1 MAEQISQISESE
13 DEKFGIEVI
22 RNRGS
27 TESMEITVTNLL
39 NEGNESNDETLT
51 ADNNEE
57 SIDETNDETNEETS
71 EETKG
76 GNTSAGRM
84 TTRGAP
90 KVDYLTAHKGS
101 QPKSVPQ
108 KRKQNEKEESK
119 RETPVTR
126 RSWQ

>member
-39 NEGNESNDETLT
+39 NESNDETLT
-51 ADNNEE
+51 ADNSEE
-57 SIDETNDETNEETS
+57 SIDETNDETS

-76 GNTSAGRM
+76 GN
-84 TTRGAP
+84 
-90 KVDYLTAHKGS
+90 K
-101 QPKSVPQ
+101 
-108 KRKQNEKEESK
+108 SK
-119 RETPVTR
+119 RTMKT
-126 RSWQ
+126 

>member
-13 DEKFGIEVI
+13 DEIFGIEVI

-39 NEGNESNDETLT
+39 NESNESNDETLT

-71 EETKG
+71 EEIKG

-90 KVDYLTAHKGS
+90 KVDYLTAHCAVNRKVHRKKGN
-101 QPKSVPQ
+101 KMRR
-108 KRKQNEKEESK
+108 KRAK
-119 RETPVTR
+119 RR
-126 RSWQ
+126 QS